1 MAGNIGRERGMRMK
15 NKKLW
20 ACLAMFGCS
29 LLSIAIYLFMTVEI
43 VTREGSGGELN
54 PGADSLGMLVG
65 ANLLVAFFLLVFTVF
80 FHGLIGFLGK
90 HKIEEINFHVLRA
103 VRENRKNR
111 WVAVWTIFPA
121 FPTALLLWEGITERF
136 FLEILLGLVALVYT
150 YFYMVWFVS
159 FEKKEKK

>member
-1 MAGNIGRERGMRMK
+1 MK

-20 ACLAMFGCS
+20 AWLAMFGCS
-29 LLSIAIYLFMTVEI
+29 LISIVIYLFMTVEI
-43 VTREGSGGELN
+43 VTREGCCGELD
-54 PGADSLGMLVG
+54 PAADSLGILLG
-65 ANLLVAFFLLVFTVF
+65 ANLLVAFFLLVFTAF

-121 FPTALLLWEGITERF
+121 FPTALFLWEGIT
-136 FLEILLGLVALVYT
+136 
-150 YFYMVWFVS
+150 
-159 FEKKEKK
+159 

>member
-1 MAGNIGRERGMRMK
+1 MGWKYRQGEEMRMK

-20 ACLAMFGCS
+20 AWLAMFGCS

-43 VTREGSGGELN
+43 VTREGSGG
-54 PGADSLGMLVG
+54 AVFCRSLGMLVG

-111 WVAVWTIFPA
+111 WVAVWAIFPA
-121 FPTALLLWEGITERF
+121 IPTALFLWEGITEKF
-136 FLEILLGLVALVYT
+136 VWEVILGLVALAYT

-159 FEKKEKK
+159 FEKREKK

>member
-20 ACLAMFGCS
+20 AWLAMFGCS

-65 ANLLVAFFLLVFTVF
+65 ANLLVGFFLLVFTVF

-103 VRENRKNR
+103 VRENQKKPLGGCLDDLSGFSHRL
-111 WVAVWTIFPA
+111 A
-121 FPTALLLWEGITERF
+121 FVGGNHGKVLFGDSPGACGLSLYLLLYG
-136 FLEILLGLVALVYT
+136 
-150 YFYMVWFVS
+150 MVC
-159 FEKKEKK
+159 EL